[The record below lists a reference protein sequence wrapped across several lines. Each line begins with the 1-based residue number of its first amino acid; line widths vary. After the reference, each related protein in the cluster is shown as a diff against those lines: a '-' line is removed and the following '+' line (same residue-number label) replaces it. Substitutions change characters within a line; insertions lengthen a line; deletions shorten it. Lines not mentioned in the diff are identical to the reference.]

1 MFAVSTAGGRDVQ
14 GYYFSKPL
22 EADAMMALLRKGSFR
37 SMHPGVL
44 LETLAG

>member
-1 MFAVSTAGGRDVQ
+1 VVVADVQ

-22 EADAMMALLRKGSFR
+22 GADAMMALLWKGSFR
-37 SMHPGVL
+37 PVRPAVL

>member
-1 MFAVSTAGGRDVQ
+1 VQ

-22 EADAMMALLRKGSFR
+22 GADAMMALLRKGSFR
-37 SMHPGVL
+37 SMHPAVL